1 MVNKINKFYFMEIRK
16 MVFYNFK
23 IENFFYV
30 DVIWNDIF
38 IDYISDVKE
47 LKKLKLEIMRND

>member
-47 LKKLKLEIMRND
+47 LKKLKLEIMRID